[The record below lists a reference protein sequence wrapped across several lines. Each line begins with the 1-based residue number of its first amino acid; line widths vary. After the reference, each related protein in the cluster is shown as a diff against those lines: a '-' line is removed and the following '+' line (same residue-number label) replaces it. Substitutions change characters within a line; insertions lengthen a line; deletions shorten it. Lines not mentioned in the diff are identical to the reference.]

1 MAAPAATPPA
11 NPAPREVLP
20 FLTLMEDIACHPRM
34 DPGELRRLQD
44 SLRQMYREG
53 WVQALHRKHGLELR

>member
-1 MAAPAATPPA
+1 M
-11 NPAPREVLP
+11 LP

-34 DPGELRRLQD
+34 DPSELRRLQD